1 MKIDIQQKYLYI
13 YSEDGENIAYLEHSF
28 NEEHQ
33 MGQVYEED
41 DKGTA
46 FLKKNTDKIHNCSVK
61 LFGKRY
67 LKRKVL
73 FLRKGDELFQ
83 RIVLLK

>member
-1 MKIDIQQKYLYI
+1 
-13 YSEDGENIAYLEHSF
+13 
-28 NEEHQ
+28 